1 MSLWVAQA
9 QKQVRILFLMSLSSD
24 KYFLVGRSGTQVSPE
39 AGGYSRTRSVTKED
53 RSGKLTGKQTKY
65 QSCGFCGSEL
75 Q

>member
-24 KYFLVGRSGTQVSPE
+24 KYFLVGGSGTQVSPE

-53 RSGKLTGKQTKY
+53 RSGK
-65 QSCGFCGSEL
+65 CIERINR
-75 Q
+75 